1 MSDNVYRV
9 IELVGS
15 SSKSIED
22 AIENALGRA
31 GKTLRRLD
39 WFQIVETRGMIAEDN
54 KVGYYQVMLK
64 VGFTIEGDL
73 GAA

>member
-15 SSKSIED
+15 SSDSIED
-22 AIENALGRA
+22 AIENALSRA
-31 GKTLRRLD
+31 GKTLRHLD
-39 WFQIVETRGMIAEDN
+39 WFQVVETRGMIADDN
-54 KVGYYQVMLK
+54 KVGYYQIVLK

-73 GAA
+73 GAV